1 MRHSAHKVCLE
12 SEKRVVRHE
21 RVRHKDRLL
30 PANSTCVRQSD
41 ITIVN
46 CSGMKE
52 EIWLFA
58 RLCTNFTGYVVQS
71 SGWSKTVYIYIY
83 IHIYVRMYSLLNESV
98 VLKRRYI
105 VSLYP
110 LSYCLH
116 HVQAQ
121 GLPVPISKGRSQ
133 YVLAAGHG
141 SHRCS

>member
-46 CSGMKE
+46 CSGTKE

-83 IHIYVRMYSLLNESV
+83 THICTYVFPSKRECCPEKALYCILVSSLL
-98 VLKRRYI
+98 
-105 VSLYP
+105 
-110 LSYCLH
+110 LSSPCAGSGAPSPH
-116 HVQAQ
+116 QQ
-121 GLPVPISKGRSQ
+121 RPVPICFSCRPWQ
-133 YVLAAGHG
+133 P
-141 SHRCS
+141 